1 MSDNDSL
8 DDDPAVDVRALLCEV
23 FEKPAP
29 EPNRKRTERNDGDH
43 DTKRTRQPRETDAAD
58 MDDSEDDDTEAMPTC
73 SSSEPAK
80 RATRSSSSSSSSSSS
95 APAKEKPKRV
105 RKPREH
111 PAGTKIAFAERTEA
125 DITETIYF
133 GCKPGVPYPIDAPS
147 GHNTVKII
155 IPSDGNRAVVMP
167 ANLVWKSMSVFRL
180 MEDLKKA
187 FESSVSAVASTITD
201 LAADPKCLVITLPA
215 GSMVEDAVAADG
227 KTKRA
232 TKKDMASV
240 AAIKLIYKLI
250 RYGKNRDRAAR
261 GETIKDF
268 DKKLKDGLVF
278 ETCMAIMDFLNPEK
292 QPSADE
298 EEPVTVPSST
308 SSSSSSSSSAA
319 PADVPI
325 PM

>member
-8 DDDPAVDVRALLCEV
+8 DDDPAVDVRALLYQLLLNAHSAVHMALVELTM
-23 FEKPAP
+23 AL
-29 EPNRKRTERNDGDH
+29 RTHELTGSF
-43 DTKRTRQPRETDAAD
+43 DAALD
-58 MDDSEDDDTEAMPTC
+58 ERLEELMIVHHIG
-73 SSSEPAK
+73 
-80 RATRSSSSSSSSSSS
+80 ATLIS
-95 APAKEKPKRV
+95 
-105 RKPREH
+105 EH